1 MAEPTYTLSAKL
13 WSYPG
18 DAGWHF
24 VTLPARVELG
34 ASTWT
39 TSLFADTKSSSYLIP
54 IKAEMR
60 RREGIENGDTI
71 TMTIEIEIEH

>member
-1 MAEPTYTLSAKL
+1 MAEPTYTLSAKV
-13 WSYPG
+13 WRYPG

-24 VTLPARVELG
+24 VTLPGELADEIRARFEG
-34 ASTWT
+34 GH
-39 TSLFADTKSSSYLIP
+39 IP

-71 TMTIEIEIEH
+71 TMKIEIEH